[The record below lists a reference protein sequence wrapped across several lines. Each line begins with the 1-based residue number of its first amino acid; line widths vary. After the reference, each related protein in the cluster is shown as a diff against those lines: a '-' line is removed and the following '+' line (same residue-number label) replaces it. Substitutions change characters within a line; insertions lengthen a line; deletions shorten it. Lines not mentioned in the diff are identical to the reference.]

1 MACLPVPAGQQARQ
15 QCQPLSCPGRSFPT
29 VPARTYYE
37 WRRISERSWPPASQW
52 LISLI
57 LLQHV
62 YFNRQSLGSTLGFQ
76 QWERAWILAFFTVS
90 VCSPRHG
97 TPAFCFLP
105 VRQDSVCIC
114 IHRGP
119 GSIYVCACCLW
130 IQVQGVGTCLSIVG
144 TALHSTTSSC
154 VTVTKVP
161 QVLLL
166 LVNST
171 PSTEL
176 ELAAVSNSKRGSPS
190 TSRSFLSSQSKQ
202 RRLTPTNKQ
211 LDRSQQS
218 CMTWDTIL

>member
-1 MACLPVPAGQQARQ
+1 MATHQRTVVAASQPVAHLADPFTACLFQPSVVGEHTGLSTVGASVDPSFFYSLSLQSSSWNASILLSACQARQ
-15 QCQPLSCPGRSFPT
+15 RLHLHPSRS
-29 VPARTYYE
+29 REY
-37 WRRISERSWPPASQW
+37 
-52 LISLI
+52 
-57 LLQHV
+57 
-62 YFNRQSLGSTLGFQ
+62 
-76 QWERAWILAFFTVS
+76 
-90 VCSPRHG
+90 
-97 TPAFCFLP
+97 
-105 VRQDSVCIC
+105 IC
-114 IHRGP
+114 
-119 GSIYVCACCLW
+119 VCACCLW